1 MFSVENSGQIHLQV
15 WDLPSEENSHTGK
28 PGDDS
33 KGGNGSELVMAFIEI
48 LQAVLNTGPHSE
60 IIDNDVFKVVI
71 KLERFGDETNSRVTF
86 SAVCLCCLCCRSETE
101 QVSVL
106 DKK

>member
-1 MFSVENSGQIHLQV
+1 MFSVENFSQIDLQV
-15 WDLPSEENSHTGK
+15 RDLSSEENSHTSK

-33 KGGNGSELVMAFIEI
+33 KGGNGSELVMAFVEI
-48 LQAVLNTGPHSE
+48 LQAVFNTGTHSE

-71 KLERFGDETNSRVTF
+71 KLERFRDETNSRMTF
-86 SAVCLCCLCCRSETE
+86 SAACLCCFCCRSETE

-106 DKK
+106 HKK